1 MGFKQSLYRFMQ
13 GRNGQDALG
22 KFSLIASLILLVVS
36 SFTRSGILYLAA
48 IVVLG
53 YACFRVMSKNIQKR
67 YYENQKYL
75 DFIGKIKGFFS
86 GNNRSTVDMKSGYK
100 GYKGYNRGASGST
113 RSNSFWNRTKA
124 DPFYRIYKCPSCG
137 QKTRVPK
144 HKGRIEITCPR
155 CGNSFIKR
163 T

>member
-1 MGFKQSLYRFMQ
+1 MGFRQSLYRFMQ

-22 KFSLIASLILLVVS
+22 KAALIASLIILVVS

-48 IVVLG
+48 IFVLG
-53 YACFRVMSKNIQKR
+53 YAYFRIMSKNIQKR
-67 YYENQKYL
+67 YYENQRYL
-75 DFIGKIKGFFS
+75 DLIGKIKGFFS
-86 GNNRSTVDMKSGYK
+86 GDRSTVDMKTGY
-100 GYKGYNRGASGST
+100 GRNASGNT
-113 RSNSFWNRTKA
+113 RSSNFWKREKA
-124 DPFYRIYKCPSCG
+124 DPGYRIYKCPSCG

-155 CGNSFIKR
+155 CRNSFIKR

>member
-22 KFSLIASLILLVVS
+22 KFSLIASLILLIVS

-53 YACFRVMSKNIQKR
+53 YAYFRVMSKNIQKR

-86 GNNRSTVDMKSGYK
+86 GSNRSTVDMKSGYNK
-100 GYKGYNRGASGST
+100 YTSGNT
-113 RSNSFWNRTKA
+113 RSKGFWNRAKA
-124 DPFYRIYKCPSCG
+124 DPGYRIYKCPSCG

-155 CGNSFIKR
+155 CRNSFIKR